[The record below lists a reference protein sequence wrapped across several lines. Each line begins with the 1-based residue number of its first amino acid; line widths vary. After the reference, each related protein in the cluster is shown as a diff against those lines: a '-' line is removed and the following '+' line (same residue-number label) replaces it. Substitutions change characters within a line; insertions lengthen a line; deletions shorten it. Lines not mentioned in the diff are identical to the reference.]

1 MVISNTYVSL
11 SEGNPEIRMAVGH
24 DPEHVLGQSLQSF
37 TEATYAM
44 DDLHRIEVRLGMA
57 GVRSRFPADSQRI
70 PGGSQAILV
79 TQKPKESS
87 YQAARRNTEEV
98 LADVKVPDGVATGRS
113 MVESIVSIA
122 YMREFVV
129 I

>member
-1 MVISNTYVSL
+1 M
-11 SEGNPEIRMAVGH
+11 
-24 DPEHVLGQSLQSF
+24 
-37 TEATYAM
+37 
-44 DDLHRIEVRLGMA
+44 
-57 GVRSRFPADSQRI
+57 SQ
-70 PGGSQAILV
+70 QAILV

-113 MVESIVSIA
+113 MVESIA